1 MVPFDARWAAKGAA
15 GMLVIGALL
24 VCTPARPRDDA
35 KQNTLGRLQDE
46 VRTVEEQDG
55 PNSAELVGPLT
66 ELGLLYQ
73 ESGDPKRATVALNE
87 AIAAVRVHYG
97 LYSLE
102 QVPLIRGLIASA
114 DSLGDAD
121 TAWDLEQNLLR
132 LAARHPDDMETARIL
147 RDTADRRLQV
157 LARYD
162 AGEIPREVIIGCY
175 YAGAS
180 PAPDFGIAG
189 RNCAAGSRE
198 AVRRALAMEARGY
211 YVRAVD
217 IILRNRSFA
226 SDDLPPLLI
235 DLAKNSYEYGG
246 ERLGRRSLTYLLAYQ
261 SSNEA
266 PVLSR
271 AETLVQIAD
280 WDLLHAVGLAEE
292 DAALAEY
299 AKAYE
304 LMEQKGM
311 AGDEVREIFTPDA
324 PVVLPAFMPSPLSS
338 EGDRESSGYVDVAF
352 VIDKYGR
359 SRHVRVVE
367 TTEGTDREA
376 AKRVEH
382 LVMRSRFRPR
392 LVDSRTAD
400 EGRIVVRYPLAE

>member
-1 MVPFDARWAAKGAA
+1 M
-15 GMLVIGALL
+15 
-24 VCTPARPRDDA
+24 CTPARPQDVAQHAQQDA
-35 KQNTLGRLQDE
+35 LDRLQDE
-46 VRTVEEQDG
+46 VRTAEEQDG
-55 PNSAELVGPLT
+55 PNSPGLVGLLT

-73 ESGDPKRATVALNE
+73 EGGDPKRAAVALNE
-87 AIAAVRVHYG
+87 AVAAVRVNYG

-102 QVPLIRGLIASA
+102 QAPLIRDLIASA
-114 DSLGDAD
+114 DSLGDAVA
-121 TAWDLEQNLLR
+121 AWDLEQNLLR

-162 AGEIPREVIIGCY
+162 SGEIPREVIIGCY

-180 PAPDFGIAG
+180 PAPDFSIAG
-189 RNCAAGSRE
+189 RNCTAGSRE
-198 AVRRALAMEARGY
+198 TVRRTLAMEARGY
-211 YVRAVD
+211 YMRAVD
-217 IILRNRSFA
+217 IILRNQRFA
-226 SDDLPPLLI
+226 SADLPPLLI

-261 SSNEA
+261 TSNEV

-304 LMEQKGM
+304 LMERKGM
-311 AGDEVREIFTPDA
+311 ADDEVREIFAPDA
-324 PVVLPAFMPSPLSS
+324 PVVLPAFMPSPLSP
-338 EGDRESSGYVDVAF
+338 EGERESSSYVDVAF

-367 TTEGTDREA
+367 TTEGMEREA

-392 LVDSRTAD
+392 LIDSRTAD
-400 EGRIVVRYPLAE
+400 EGLIVVRFPLAQ